1 MHKSEPEK
9 IESIIDE
16 HDRIY
21 RRQFRIFNRLGV
33 LSIITGVLSVIT
45 ALFSTSLLL
54 KYTLCV
60 VICVCLVYLFFM
72 LFFLDRYIVLS
83 RPTLMWL
90 MNRVED
96 TADARRELLRRLLS
110 GKTLTRRD
118 EDDILR
124 LWWES
129 VNEAE
134 ALATRQR
141 EQDAIRKFVGED
153 KSELRFI
160 CSVTAWSGFSWRTG
174 VFPL

>member
-60 VICVCLVYLFFM
+60 VICVCLVY
-72 LFFLDRYIVLS
+72 R
-83 RPTLMWL
+83 
-90 MNRVED
+90 NR
-96 TADARRELLRRLLS
+96 L
-110 GKTLTRRD
+110 
-118 EDDILR
+118 I
-124 LWWES
+124 
-129 VNEAE
+129 
-134 ALATRQR
+134 
-141 EQDAIRKFVGED
+141 
-153 KSELRFI
+153 
-160 CSVTAWSGFSWRTG
+160 
-174 VFPL
+174 